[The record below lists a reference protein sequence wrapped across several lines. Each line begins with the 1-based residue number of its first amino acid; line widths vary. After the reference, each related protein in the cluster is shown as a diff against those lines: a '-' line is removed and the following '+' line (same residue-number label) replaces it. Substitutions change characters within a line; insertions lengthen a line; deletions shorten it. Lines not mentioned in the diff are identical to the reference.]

1 MNYEEAVQEQIN
13 EIMDTFDFGKAHRMM
28 AAVNWT
34 WALTDHGVGPAVP
47 TEAALRKEARR
58 LLTRVAFKSSP
69 RYTVSS
75 GGLTIE
81 KTVGDD
87 EDAGDPEARFVR
99 LSLSFGLNSFND
111 GTTFIP

>member
-1 MNYEEAVQEQIN
+1 MNYEEAVQAQIN

-34 WALTDHGVGPAVP
+34 WLSEVPGFESMVP
-47 TEAALRKEARR
+47 TEADLRKEARS
-58 LLTRVAFKSSP
+58 LLNRVARKTSAIYSL
-69 RYTVSS
+69 SS
-75 GGLTIE
+75 GGLTVE

-87 EDAGDPEARFVR
+87 EDAGDARFVR
-99 LSLSFGLNSFND
+99 LSLSFGLNSLND